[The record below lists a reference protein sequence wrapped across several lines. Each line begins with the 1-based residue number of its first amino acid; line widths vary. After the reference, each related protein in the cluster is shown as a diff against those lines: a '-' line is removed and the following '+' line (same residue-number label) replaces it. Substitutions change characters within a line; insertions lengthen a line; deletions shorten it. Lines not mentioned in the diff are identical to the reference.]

1 MNKSQKLLSSIKLG
15 SKSSSF
21 YILKSRSIGS
31 YYISVPLDRVQNL
44 RRSERSNKGLH
55 RPKFFEN
62 PEIPMHERVRCV
74 CRAVSD
80 DGCIMVQCEQCT
92 TWQHIACMGFLN
104 EESLPET
111 YFCEKC
117 KPDLYPQLQKDN
129 LQGTLSKSRTAEK
142 KANNRPNKTSQTK
155 KGQEN
160 SKEMLKKASSKGHSK
175 KQLNE
180 KPDETTETINEEA
193 SKDCQKTSE
202 ESLEE
207 ENNELKQKTP
217 SPSTTSD
224 SDYNSQE
231 DQKEPLAK
239 ALRLSYDQSFI
250 KALHGRKI
258 NSTLKHSKQANPPG
272 LKHTFSHVPIE
283 APVQKLEELKDVTR
297 KHVCQS
303 FLNIFVEAIKDFV
316 KNGSYVLGENET
328 PEEVGERFALMIEY
342 SMFKD
347 FSVEEKGK
355 YILTPKYKE
364 RFRTL
369 HFNLKDDKNPQLRE
383 RVVLGQIM
391 PKDLVQMTS
400 EEMASSEIQLL
411 AESVRAQST
420 KNSVLKQSEAPRIRK
435 THKGEEI
442 IENQEISGFSMQQ
455 KIETSIPFSLKPQN
469 EPKKDLK
476 EPSVSSQKH
485 NSIHKKP
492 ITISKTHKSDIEK
505 NKIVNGREDTT
516 SKESFNIQDVWSNI
530 ESQKTTHISENYP
543 AVQSQETLRTDFDS
557 DIDRMIDDDN
567 DNSNTPPYSPSYNTF
582 ELNISQPIWSGK
594 LSMASITEFNA
605 TATQVVGATTSPT
618 RPWSEILQDKII
630 IDGRIS
636 MDKSAEY
643 LCQQK
648 FSSTKE
654 LIVISFRPQSKEL
667 LSSFEKLY
675 NYFYSRKRYGVIK
688 PTASAVKDAYLIPL
702 SPTDQLPEFI
712 QLMDEV
718 HIPNEKRTE
727 KCIFGI
733 FVVNKISNAVPPV
746 NKIPYHPQKTN
757 EWEKLNNTLRMHQG
771 TSIPAPIVPL
781 PTVPILGGLTLPNN
795 LPLSNA
801 DLAVL
806 QSILSANPGILSNPE
821 LTSNSKI
828 LQQLVIQHQN
838 QHNQINTT
846 HSSNPQ
852 PMASRWDKKW

>member
-1 MNKSQKLLSSIKLG
+1 
-15 SKSSSF
+15 
-21 YILKSRSIGS
+21 
-31 YYISVPLDRVQNL
+31 
-44 RRSERSNKGLH
+44 
-55 RPKFFEN
+55 
-62 PEIPMHERVRCV
+62 MHERVRCI
-74 CRAVSD
+74 CKAVND

-92 TWQHIACMGFLN
+92 TWQHILCMGFLN

-117 KPDLYPQLQKDN
+117 QPDLYPQLQKDN
-129 LQGTLSKSRTAEK
+129 VQGTVSKIKAMER
-142 KANNRPNKTSQTK
+142 KANNRSNKTSQTK

-160 SKEMLKKASSKGHSK
+160 SKETSKKVLSKGHLK
-175 KQLNE
+175 KQSNE
-180 KPDETTETINEEA
+180 KSNETTTIIEEV
-193 SKDCQKTSE
+193 SEEHQKTLD
-202 ESLEE
+202 ESFEE
-207 ENNELKQKTP
+207 ENSDSKQKTP
-217 SPSTTSD
+217 SPSTSD

-231 DQKEPLAK
+231 DQKEPPAK
-239 ALRLSYDQSFI
+239 VSRLSHDQSFI
-250 KALHGRKI
+250 KALHGRKT
-258 NSTLKHSKQANPPG
+258 NTTLKHSKQMNPPV
-272 LKHTFSHVPIE
+272 LKQTFSHVPIE

-297 KHVCQS
+297 KHVSQS

-316 KNGSYVLGENET
+316 KDGSYVLGTNET

-347 FSVEEKGK
+347 FSIEEKGK

-369 HFNLKDDKNPQLRE
+369 HFNLKDDKNPQLRA

-391 PKDLVQMTS
+391 PKDLVHMTS
-400 EEMASSEIQLL
+400 EEMANSEIQLL
-411 AESVRAQST
+411 AESIRAQST

-469 EPKKDLK
+469 EPTNDLD
-476 EPSVSSQKH
+476 ESSALSQKH
-485 NSIHKKP
+485 NSIHEKSK
-492 ITISKTHKSDIEK
+492 TISKTHESDIEK
-505 NKIVNGREDTT
+505 NKIKNDKKEAT

-530 ESQKTTHISENYP
+530 ESQRTTHISENYP
-543 AVQSQETLRTDFDS
+543 VVQSQETSRIDFDS

-567 DNSNTPPYSPSYNTF
+567 DNANTPPYSPSYSAF
-582 ELNISQPIWSGK
+582 ELNISQPIWLGK
-594 LSMASITEFNA
+594 LSMASIAEFNA
-605 TATQVVGATTSPT
+605 TATQVVGATISPT
-618 RPWSEILQDKII
+618 RPWNEILQDKIV

-636 MDKSAEY
+636 MDKSTEY

-654 LIVISFRPQSKEL
+654 LIVISFKPQSKEL

-688 PTASAVKDAYLIPL
+688 PTTSAVKDAYLIPL

-712 QLMDEV
+712 QLMDEI
-718 HIPNEKRTE
+718 HISNEKRTE
-727 KCIFGI
+727 KCIFGV
-733 FVVNKISNAVPPV
+733 FVVNKISNTVPPV
-746 NKIPYHPQKTN
+746 NKIPYHPQNTN
-757 EWEKLNNTLRMHQG
+757 EWKKLNNTPLIHQG
-771 TSIPAPIVPL
+771 TGIPAPITPL

-795 LPLSNA
+795 LSLSNA
-801 DLAVL
+801 DMAIL

-821 LTSNSKI
+821 LISNSKI

-838 QHNQINTT
+838 QHSQINTS
-846 HSSNPQ
+846 HSSNPR